1 MFTGVGRAVPART
14 FFRSR
19 CPEHLTDM
27 EDNNR
32 PEEKEIKKTGMT
44 LRVCGVEPESIVD
57 GPGFRYVLF
66 VQGCPHHCHGCH
78 NPESWD
84 PKAGFDMTT
93 GEVFAEIQEN
103 PHLRGVTFSGG
114 EPFEQVP
121 ALLELAKMCREA
133 GLSLMS
139 YSGYTLDELEAR
151 HDPDTDELLGML
163 DVLVDGRYDEKL
175 RNLTLIYCGSENQR
189 VIDMRKT
196 RKART
201 EGDHGIVI
209 PYKSSFDAD
218 IEI

>member
-1 MFTGVGRAVPART
+1 MK
-14 FFRSR
+14 
-19 CPEHLTDM
+19 EM
-27 EDNNR
+27 DNSDTVK
-32 PEEKEIKKTGMT
+32 KEISREGQII
-44 LRVCGVEPESIVD
+44 RVCGVEPESIVD

-93 GEVFAEIQEN
+93 GEVFAEIMEN

-121 ALLELAKMCREA
+121 ALIELARMCREA
-133 GLSLMS
+133 GLSIMS
-139 YSGYTLDELEAR
+139 YSGYTLEELEGR
-151 HDPDTDELLGML
+151 HDPATDELLGML

-196 RKART
+196 RIARLA
-201 EGDHGIVI
+201 GDDGIVI
-209 PYKSSFDAD
+209 PYKSSFDVE

>member
-1 MFTGVGRAVPART
+1 MA
-14 FFRSR
+14 
-19 CPEHLTDM
+19 EETD
-27 EDNNR
+27 
-32 PEEKEIKKTGMT
+32 KSKII
-44 LRVCGVEPESIVD
+44 RVCGVEPESIVD

-93 GEVFAEIQEN
+93 DEVFAEIMEN

-121 ALLELAKMCREA
+121 ALVELAKMCREA

-151 HDPDTDELLGML
+151 HDPDTDELLSML

-196 RKART
+196 RKARA

-209 PYKSSFDAD
+209 PYKSSFDVD

>member
-1 MFTGVGRAVPART
+1 
-14 FFRSR
+14 
-19 CPEHLTDM
+19 M
-27 EDNNR
+27 EDNSR
-32 PEEKEIKKTGMT
+32 PEENGKEKSGKT

-66 VQGCPHHCHGCH
+66 VQGCPH
-78 NPESWD
+78 
-84 PKAGFDMTT
+84 MTT
-93 GEVFAEIQEN
+93 GEVFAEIMEN
-103 PHLRGVTFSGG
+103 PYLRGVTFSGG

-196 RKART
+196 RKARAD
-201 EGDHGIVI
+201 GDHGIVI
-209 PYKSSFDAD
+209 PYKSSFDVD